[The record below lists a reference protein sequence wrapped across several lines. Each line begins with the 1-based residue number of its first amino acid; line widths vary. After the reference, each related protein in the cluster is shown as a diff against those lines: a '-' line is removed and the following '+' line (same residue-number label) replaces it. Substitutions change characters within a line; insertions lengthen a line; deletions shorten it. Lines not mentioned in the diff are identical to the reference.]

1 MGRQAGL
8 NPEAA
13 PEDGAPGE
21 AGRAAPERAPAERAA
36 SRSEDARPPPATGE
50 EAAGGVRLPAPLA
63 RAAELALERKA
74 RDVLVLDL
82 REVSNATDY
91 FLILSGSSDTHVK
104 GVSEHILEEL
114 RREGVRANHVEG
126 LRSGRWV
133 LLDYIDFVVH
143 VFHPDARAFYQLEN
157 LWGDAPRER
166 LTA

>member
-1 MGRQAGL
+1 LGRKAGL

-13 PEDGAPGE
+13 PEDGAPGAAE
-21 AGRAAPERAPAERAA
+21 RPAPERAPAERAA
-36 SRSEDARPPPATGE
+36 SRGEDARRPPAGAE
-50 EAAGGVRLPAPLA
+50 DAADGLRLPAPLA
-63 RAAELALERKA
+63 RAAELALDRKA

-143 VFHPDARAFYQLEN
+143 VFHPDARAFYQLET